1 MNLPGWTKASLDMAD
16 LPTYREPTVSSDK
29 PTSSYLL
36 ILNDA
41 EDVSRF
47 HRRCIAKKIQLR
59 PVGERSFLLFSFD
72 PPDDTLGCLKQSGE
86 QKHEIGLIVLVSYHV
101 IT

>member
-1 MNLPGWTKASLDMAD
+1 MAD

-59 PVGERSFLLFSFD
+59 PLGERTFLLFSFD
-72 PPDDTLGCLKQSGE
+72 PPDDTLQWLKQSGE
-86 QKHEIGLIVLVSYHV
+86 PKHEIGLVVLGSYHV

>member
-1 MNLPGWTKASLDMAD
+1 MAD
-16 LPTYREPTVSSDK
+16 LPPDREPTISSDK
-29 PTSSYLL
+29 PTSCYLL

-59 PVGERSFLLFSFD
+59 PLGERTFLLFSFD
-72 PPDDTLGCLKQSGE
+72 PPDDTLQWLKQSGE
-86 QKHEIGLIVLVSYHV
+86 PKHEIGLVVLGSYHV